1 MEMFDNHELELLKH
15 SKLLRG
21 LSDENLS
28 KLLTISRKISRTVG
42 ETVLSEGEKSDK
54 IYIILSGK
62 VTLFKKDT
70 DGISQQFITTLG
82 PGQSIGEMRLIKDQP
97 CTLTVIVSEPV
108 TLVSMSI
115 AELKMKEN
123 NEVFVALLTSTF
135 TILND
140 RIIDSNKTIAQ
151 NQGMSAKLKR
161 HLMVLLGV
169 LSIGGIIYYIYQI
182 S

>member
-1 MEMFDNHELELLKH
+1 MEMYDEQELELLKH

-21 LSDENLS
+21 LSYENLS
-28 KLLTISRKISRTVG
+28 KLLTISRKLSRTVG
-42 ETVLSEGEKSDK
+42 ETILAEGEKSDK

-62 VTLFKKDT
+62 VTLFKKDI

-82 PGQSIGEMRLIKDQP
+82 PGQSLGEMRLIKDQP

-108 TLVSMSI
+108 ILVSMSI
-115 AELKMKEN
+115 TELQMKAHHD
-123 NEVFVALLTSTF
+123 VFVALLTSTF

-140 RIIDSNKTIAQ
+140 RIIESNTTIAKSH
-151 NQGMSAKLKR
+151 GMSAKWKR
-161 HLMVLLGV
+161 LLTVLLGFI
-169 LSIGGIIYYIYQI
+169 SIGVVIYYLYTL